1 MKIDIKTIEK
11 LASLSKLKFTKEELD
26 LISKDMS
33 KMVDFINQLDE
44 IDTEGVEPL
53 IHVNEGFN
61 NWREDEIRE
70 MLDQKEA
77 LSNSPIKDS
86 TYFKLPKV
94 LDNRV

>member
-11 LASLSKLKFTKEELD
+11 LTSLSKLSFTKEELD

-33 KMVDFINQLDE
+33 KMVNFINQLDE

-53 IHVNEGFN
+53 IHLNEEFN
-61 NWREDEIRE
+61 KWREDEIRE

-94 LDNRV
+94 LDK

>member
-11 LASLSKLKFTKEELD
+11 LASLSKLSFTKEELE
-26 LISKDMS
+26 LISKDMI

-44 IDTEGVEPL
+44 INTEGVEPL
-53 IHVNEGFN
+53 IHLNEECN

-94 LDNRV
+94 LDK

>member
-26 LISKDMS
+26 LILKDMS

-53 IHVNEGFN
+53 IHLNEEFN
-61 NWREDEIRE
+61 NWREDEIKE
-70 MLDQKEA
+70 MLDLKEA

-94 LDNRV
+94 LDK

>member
-11 LASLSKLKFTKEELD
+11 LASLSKLSFTEEELD

-94 LDNRV
+94 LDK

>member
-26 LISKDMS
+26 LILKDMS

-70 MLDQKEA
+70 MLDLKEA
-77 LSNSPIKDS
+77 LSNSPIKDG

-94 LDNRV
+94 LDK

>member
-1 MKIDIKTIEK
+1 VKIDIKTIEK
-11 LASLSKLKFTKEELD
+11 LASLSKLSFTKEELD

-94 LDNRV
+94 LDK

>member
-77 LSNSPIKDS
+77 LSNSPINDS

-94 LDNRV
+94 LDK

>member
-11 LASLSKLKFTKEELD
+11 LASLSKLSFTKEELD

-53 IHVNEGFN
+53 IHLNEEFN
-61 NWREDEIRE
+61 NLREDEIRE
-70 MLDQKEA
+70 MLDLKEA
-77 LSNSPIKDS
+77 LSNSPIKDG

-94 LDNRV
+94 LDK

>member
-1 MKIDIKTIEK
+1 VKIDIKTIEK
-11 LASLSKLKFTKEELD
+11 LASLSKLKFTKEELN

-94 LDNRV
+94 LDK

>member
-1 MKIDIKTIEK
+1 VKIDIKTIEK

-44 IDTEGVEPL
+44 INTEGVEPL

-94 LDNRV
+94 LDK

>member
-44 IDTEGVEPL
+44 IDKEGVEPL

-94 LDNRV
+94 LDK

>member
-11 LASLSKLKFTKEELD
+11 LASLSKLSFTKEELD

-53 IHVNEGFN
+53 IHLNEEFN
-61 NWREDEIRE
+61 NWR
-70 MLDQKEA
+70 
-77 LSNSPIKDS
+77 
-86 TYFKLPKV
+86 
-94 LDNRV
+94 

>member
-1 MKIDIKTIEK
+1 VKIDIKTIEK
-11 LASLSKLKFTKEELD
+11 LASLSKLSFTEEELD

-94 LDNRV
+94 LDK

>member
-26 LISKDMS
+26 LILKDMS

-94 LDNRV
+94 LNK

>member
-11 LASLSKLKFTKEELD
+11 LASLSKLNFSEEELD
-26 LISKDMS
+26 LISKDMT

-94 LDNRV
+94 LDK

>member
-11 LASLSKLKFTKEELD
+11 LASLSKLSFTKEELD

-33 KMVDFINQLDE
+33 KMVNFINQLDE

-53 IHVNEGFN
+53 IHLNEEFN
-61 NWREDEIRE
+61 KWREDEIRE

>member
-11 LASLSKLKFTKEELD
+11 LASLSKLSFTEEELD

-33 KMVDFINQLDE
+33 KMVNFINQLDE

-53 IHVNEGFN
+53 IHLNEEFN

-94 LDNRV
+94 LDK

>member
-11 LASLSKLKFTKEELD
+11 LASLSKLSFTKEELD
-26 LISKDMS
+26 LISIDMS

-53 IHVNEGFN
+53 IHLNEEFN
-61 NWREDEIRE
+61 NWREDEIKE
-70 MLDQKEA
+70 MLDLKEA

-94 LDNRV
+94 LDK

>member
-11 LASLSKLKFTKEELD
+11 LASLSKLSFTEEELD

-53 IHVNEGFN
+53 IHLNEEFN
-61 NWREDEIRE
+61 NWREDEIKE
-70 MLDQKEA
+70 MLDLKEA

-94 LDNRV
+94 LDK

>member
-26 LISKDMS
+26 LILKDMS

-53 IHVNEGFN
+53 IHLNEEFN
-61 NWREDEIRE
+61 NWREDEIKE
-70 MLDQKEA
+70 MLDLKEA
-77 LSNSPIKDS
+77 LSNSPIKDG

-94 LDNRV
+94 LDK

>member
-11 LASLSKLKFTKEELD
+11 LASLSKLSFTKEELD

-33 KMVDFINQLDE
+33 KMVNFINQLDE

-53 IHVNEGFN
+53 IHLNEEFN
-61 NWREDEIRE
+61 NWREDEIKE
-70 MLDQKEA
+70 MLDLKEA

-94 LDNRV
+94 LDK

>member
-1 MKIDIKTIEK
+1 
-11 LASLSKLKFTKEELD
+11 
-26 LISKDMS
+26 MS

-70 MLDQKEA
+70 ML
-77 LSNSPIKDS
+77 LH
-86 TYFKLPKV
+86 
-94 LDNRV
+94 

>member
-11 LASLSKLKFTKEELD
+11 LASLSKLSFTKEELD

-44 IDTEGVEPL
+44 IDTEGVDPL
-53 IHVNEGFN
+53 IHVNEEFN

-94 LDNRV
+94 LDK

>member
-53 IHVNEGFN
+53 IHLNEEFN
-61 NWREDEIRE
+61 NWREDEIKE
-70 MLDQKEA
+70 MLDIKEA

-94 LDNRV
+94 LDK

>member
-26 LISKDMS
+26 LILKDMS

-94 LDNRV
+94 LDK

>member
-94 LDNRV
+94 LDK

>member
-11 LASLSKLKFTKEELD
+11 LASLSKLSFTKEELD

-33 KMVDFINQLDE
+33 KMVNFINQLDE

>member
-1 MKIDIKTIEK
+1 VKIDIKTIEK

-53 IHVNEGFN
+53 IHLNEEFN

-94 LDNRV
+94 LDK

>member
-26 LISKDMS
+26 LILKDMS

-77 LSNSPIKDS
+77 LSNSPINDS

-94 LDNRV
+94 LDK

>member
-11 LASLSKLKFTKEELD
+11 LASLSKLNFSEEELD

-94 LDNRV
+94 LDK

>member
-11 LASLSKLKFTKEELD
+11 LASLSKLSFTKEELD

-53 IHVNEGFN
+53 IHLNEEFN
-61 NWREDEIRE
+61 NWREDEIKE
-70 MLDQKEA
+70 MLDLKEA
-77 LSNSPIKDS
+77 LSNSPIKDG

-94 LDNRV
+94 LDK

>member
-11 LASLSKLKFTKEELD
+11 LASLSKLSFTEEELN
-26 LISKDMS
+26 LISKDMT

-53 IHVNEGFN
+53 IHLNEDFN
-61 NWREDEIRE
+61 NWREDEIRK

-77 LSNSPIKDS
+77 LSNSPVKDS
-86 TYFKLPKV
+86 TYFKIPKV
-94 LDNRV
+94 LDK

>member
-44 IDTEGVEPL
+44 INTEGVEPL

-94 LDNRV
+94 LDK

>member
-11 LASLSKLKFTKEELD
+11 LASLSKLSFTVEELD

-94 LDNRV
+94 LDK

>member
-1 MKIDIKTIEK
+1 VKIDIKTIEK
-11 LASLSKLKFTKEELD
+11 LASLSKLNFSEEELD

-94 LDNRV
+94 LDK

>member
-11 LASLSKLKFTKEELD
+11 LASLSKLKFTKEELN

-94 LDNRV
+94 LDK

>member
-1 MKIDIKTIEK
+1 VKIDIKTIEK
-11 LASLSKLKFTKEELD
+11 LASLSKLSFTKEELD

-33 KMVDFINQLDE
+33 KMVNFINQLDE

>member
-1 MKIDIKTIEK
+1 VKIDIKTIEK
-11 LASLSKLKFTKEELD
+11 LASLSKLNFSEEELY

-44 IDTEGVEPL
+44 IDTEGVDPL
-53 IHVNEGFN
+53 IHVNEEFN

-94 LDNRV
+94 LDK

>member
-11 LASLSKLKFTKEELD
+11 LASLSKLSFTEEELD

-61 NWREDEIRE
+61 NWREDEIKE

-94 LDNRV
+94 LDK